1 MRIVPSP
8 CRAEGRS
15 GSVELRLAFGSV
27 LGLRPWPPSLASV
40 AGLRVPGVRPQPPSP
55 PLPVYTTC
63 TFCYQSLGTNAHLE
77 SFPVARR
84 VAFDPRKGCLWAIC
98 PHCARWNL
106 APMEERWDATDECE
120 RRFRRTA
127 LRYSSANIGLA
138 WIADGLELIRIG
150 AALRPE
156 VAAWRYGRLLQ
167 RPRPWSVRLAEGGA
181 GLLTRLAVAVTPHR
195 SYAGGDAR
203 AAASRMLAAL
213 RGERVLDLVH
223 LTDDSADHHAG
234 VATPAMDRPLAVVRY
249 RHLLGAS
256 LVRPESGRP
265 WALHLPHD
273 HGVLAVE
280 GEAGVRLAARFLS
293 VINGSERGG
302 GISRE
307 LLEQAVRKVDD
318 SAQADSYFN
327 RILAIALRN
336 HWGRTD
342 TGEHPAA
349 VAPWTPHASQTQ
361 RLAFSLTGRT
371 FWSNGGIGSEPRT
384 ALLDVPLVDR
394 LALEMAAHEESE
406 RRALDGELAELA
418 AAWREADEIATI
430 ADALLPV

>member
-1 MRIVPSP
+1 M
-8 CRAEGRS
+8 
-15 GSVELRLAFGSV
+15 
-27 LGLRPWPPSLASV
+27 
-40 AGLRVPGVRPQPPSP
+40 
-55 PLPVYTTC
+55 YTTC

-84 VAFDPRKGCLWAIC
+84 VAFDPGKGCLWAIC

-106 APMEERWDATDECE
+106 SPMEERWDAADECE

-138 WIADGLELIRIG
+138 WISDDLELIRIG

-167 RPRPWSVRLAEGGA
+167 RPRPWTVRLAEGGA
-181 GLLTRLAVAVTPHR
+181 SLLTRLAVAVTPR
-195 SYAGGDAR
+195 RTYAGGDAR

-223 LTDDSADHHAG
+223 LTDDAAADGAGAGPGAVSSVDDSAG
-234 VATPAMDRPLAVVRY
+234 SAMDRPLAVVRY

-307 LLEQAVRKVDD
+307 MLEQAVRKVDD

-342 TGEHPAA
+342 TGEHP
-349 VAPWTPHASQTQ
+349 VAGDAMRGERGTVEPWSPQASQTQ

-406 RRALDGELAELA
+406 RRALDGELAALA
-418 AAWREADEIATI
+418 EAWREADEIATI